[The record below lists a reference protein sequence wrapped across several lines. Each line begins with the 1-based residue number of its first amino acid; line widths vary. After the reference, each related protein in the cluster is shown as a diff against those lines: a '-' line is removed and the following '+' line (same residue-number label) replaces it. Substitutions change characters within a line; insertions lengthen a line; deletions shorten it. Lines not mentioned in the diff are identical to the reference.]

1 MSAHASD
8 DGPDLHEIF
17 GMETGE
23 HPVVVALPERETAG
37 VEAEVIRDELDGTG
51 GESATSPEHAGVS
64 PPKSRRAAW
73 ASPRRR
79 GAAPPHAS

>member
-1 MSAHASD
+1 
-8 DGPDLHEIF
+8 
-17 GMETGE
+17 METGE

-51 GESATSPEHAGVS
+51 GDPPVPEHAGVS
-64 PPKSRRAAW
+64 PPTSRRAAW

-79 GAAPPHAS
+79 AAAAPRAS